1 MKKIVL
7 FACIAGLFAACKK
20 EDAPSRKSLLTSGT
34 WRRTFDAQDTN
45 RNQTLDVAERKLV
58 TDMTVLNAVYTFK
71 EDGSGTIIGSGTT
84 IPFNWALTGDDQ
96 QFVFSTATSGSDTSY
111 IHTLT
116 SDELVLEYRR
126 QIGGYYWRGLR
137 K

>member
-1 MKKIVL
+1 MKKILL
-7 FACIAGLFAACKK
+7 FALIAGLFAACKK
-20 EDAPSRKSLLTSGT
+20 EDTPSRKSLLTGT

-45 RNQTLDVAERKLV
+45 RNQTLDAAERKLV

-71 EDGSGTIIGSGTT
+71 DDGSGTIIGSGTT

-116 SDELVLEYRR
+116 SGDLVLEYRR